1 VATVID
7 SLIVQLGLDPKG
19 FKKGADEV
27 EKQSKKTKDSVK
39 KDAGEI
45 ADGTAKTEFAV
56 KKSSDS
62 MVSSFRRVATEVIG
76 LFVAVRSVQDV
87 VGFFERVNAS
97 TRQLGL
103 DSKNFGIA
111 ANELRDW
118 QNAAVLAGGSAQ
130 GVTDTIANLNKSLFN
145 LQYTGQ
151 VSDQLIYLQRLG
163 VQFRTVTGQV
173 APFKNILMQTA
184 QILER
189 NGRSRAENFQYLQ
202 AAGFDVGSINLV
214 LAGTKALAA
223 YYEQQKK
230 LPQLND
236 ADAASALHL
245 SQAWELLTQKV
256 TVGAQKLLTRLDA
269 SGVFDEIFAGLDKLI
284 TLVDS
289 HQDDIVDFF
298 KGAVAWVQGPGGP
311 LIKAFFTDLATDIST
326 LAAAVRDVAAAFQ
339 WLEDKGD
346 TLGGAVFKAIHERA
360 DVDRYGNR
368 LDTRGVRNNNPGNLK
383 TTGDLG
389 RDPEGFAVYS
399 SLEKGRAALDA
410 QLALDFG
417 RGRNTI
423 ASLITKYEGADVPGN
438 RNNVPAYIAAV
449 AAQTGIAPNAPLSQS
464 DLAAVANAIA
474 AHENGVVAS
483 PAARRARTASGSQFF
498 GPGMEDYWQK
508 VSEDRKGVFAP
519 NPGASIF
526 SPNPS
531 ALSAAQGAQP
541 SPIVQAS
548 QSPIASTAGP
558 SNQVQIDSI
567 QINTSASDADSIFA
581 QTARAVQRKLNVAQ
595 FEPGLA

>member
-1 VATVID
+1 MATVID
-7 SLIVQLGLDPKG
+7 SLIVTLGLDPKQ

-27 EKQSKKTKDSVK
+27 EKQSKKTKDSVT
-39 KDAGEI
+39 KDGKEI
-45 ADGTAKTEFAV
+45 SDGTAKTEFAV
-56 KKSSDS
+56 KKSADS
-62 MVSSFRRVATEVIG
+62 MASSFRRVATEVIG

-87 VGFFERVNAS
+87 VGFFERVNAG

-130 GVTDTIANLNKSLFN
+130 GVTDTIASLNKSLFN

-151 VSDQLIYLQRLG
+151 VSDQLIFLQRLG
-163 VQFRTVTGQV
+163 VQFRTTAGQV

-223 YYEQQKK
+223 YYEQQKR

-256 TVGAQKLLTRLDA
+256 TVFAQKFLTRLDA
-269 SGVFDEIFAGLDKLI
+269 SGFFDNLFGALSHF
-284 TLVDS
+284 VDYLNE
-289 HQDDIVDFF
+289 HQDDIVNWFND
-298 KGAVAWVQGPGGP
+298 ALTWVQGEGAAEMKGFFKDMATVVGLLATAVRYLITAWRELTGEVSPSDLINISPLGGP
-311 LIKAFFTDLATDIST
+311 
-326 LAAAVRDVAAAFQ
+326 
-339 WLEDKGD
+339 
-346 TLGGAVFKAIHERA
+346 FKAARFLWSHA
-360 DVDRYGNR
+360 LGSAP
-368 LDTRGVRNNNPGNLK
+368 RGARNNNPGNLK
-383 TTGDLG
+383 EAGDLG
-389 RDPEGFAVYS
+389 VDSQGFGVFSSPE
-399 SLEKGRAALDA
+399 LGRAALER
-410 QLALDFG
+410 QLALDYG

-438 RNNVPAYIAAV
+438 RNDVPAYIAAV
-449 AAQTGIAPNAPLSQS
+449 SQQTGIGANTPLSQG
-464 DLAAVANAIA
+464 DLSGIAYAIA
-474 AHENGVVAS
+474 VHEGSVSYAGQPARSTIDRPSLYAPNPNAS
-483 PAARRARTASGSQFF
+483 
-498 GPGMEDYWQK
+498 
-508 VSEDRKGVFAP
+508 VFAP
-519 NPGASIF
+519 NPGA
-526 SPNPS
+526 
-531 ALSAAQGAQP
+531 LDAARGAQP

-558 SNQVQIDSI
+558 SNQVQIDNIS
-567 QINTSASDADSIFA
+567 INTSASDADSIFA